1 MNIICYINKLNDGGA
16 ERVMSVLANGLEA
29 KGHNVTVVTDYSVP
43 NEYALREGVRRIAL
57 DGEMGQQKKNGVIRT
72 AGRVLR
78 LRKLCKDT
86 KADGVIS
93 FMRLANFRAILATRF
108 LKTKNLISVRIDPK
122 IGYRSKSA
130 KQIAKWTYP
139 MTDGCVFQTDEA
151 KAWFAPKVQEK
162 SRVIFNPVSDAFFKT
177 VPALTQ
183 EKKIVTCGRLEKQKR
198 FDLLI
203 DAFHKVCDEF
213 PDYKLEI
220 YGVGALR
227 EKLQMQIDE
236 LGRQDRIKL
245 MGRCEDVPNTIKN
258 ASLFV
263 MSSDFEGLP
272 NALMEA
278 MVLGLPVISTDCG
291 GGGARA
297 LIEDG
302 VDGLIVP
309 CGDADALTEAI
320 RRSLADPD
328 TAKLRGKKAGE
339 KAKGF
344 STEKIID
351 QWEAYIQ
358 QIVSAKEDK

>member
-16 ERVMSVLANGLEA
+16 ERVMSVLANGLVT
-29 KGHNVTVVTDYSVP
+29 KGHDVTLVTDYSVK
-43 NEYALREGVRRIAL
+43 NEYVLLDGVHRIVL
-57 DGEMGQQKKNGVIRT
+57 DGELGQQKKNGVTRT
-72 AGRVLR
+72 VGRALR
-78 LRKLCKDT
+78 LRKLCKDA
-86 KADGVIS
+86 KADVVVS

-130 KQIAKWTYP
+130 KQIAKWIYP

-151 KAWFAPKVQEK
+151 KAWFAPKVQKK
-162 SRVIFNPVSDAFFKT
+162 SRIIFNPVSDAFFKT
-177 VPALTQ
+177 TPAAMQ
-183 EKKIVTCGRLEKQKR
+183 EKRVVTCGRLDGQKR

-213 PDYKLEI
+213 PEYKLEI
-220 YGVGALR
+220 YGVGALQ
-227 EKLQMQIDE
+227 EKLQAQIDT

-245 MGRCEDVPNTIKN
+245 MGRCEDVPNTIKT

-263 MSSDFEGLP
+263 LSSDFEGLP

-278 MVLGLPVISTDCG
+278 MALHLPVVSTDCG

-309 CGDADALTEAI
+309 CNNADALAEAI
-320 RRSLADPD
+320 RKNLADPEA
-328 TAKLRGKKAGE
+328 AKLRGEKAGE

-344 STEKIID
+344 STENIVV
-351 QWEAYIQ
+351 QWETYIK
-358 QIVSAKEDK
+358 QIVGK